1 MMRGERLPKHILIKD
16 YSYMLFIEGTML
28 LSLFLVCIG
37 KQESMWGKGKNKG
50 SRLPVYR
57 RREQCKGGTAG
68 THHEGRGNKT
78 VVCQVK
84 GNKSEG
90 VRLRATEGGV
100 LLVVVGS
107 GHWSRLYVPSYS

>member
-37 KQESMWGKGKNKG
+37 KQERICGAVGKNKG
-50 SRLPVYR
+50 SRWLPVYE

-68 THHEGRGNKT
+68 THHVGTEATK
-78 VVCQVK
+78 QLSVK
-84 GNKSEG
+84 
-90 VRLRATEGGV
+90 
-100 LLVVVGS
+100 
-107 GHWSRLYVPSYS
+107 